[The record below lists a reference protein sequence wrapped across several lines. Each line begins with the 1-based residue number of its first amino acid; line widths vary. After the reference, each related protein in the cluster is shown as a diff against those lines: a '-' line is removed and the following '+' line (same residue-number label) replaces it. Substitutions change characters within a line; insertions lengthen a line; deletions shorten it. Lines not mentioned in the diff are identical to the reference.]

1 MVAPNIPKALRQY
14 QQVNA
19 QSGVAYASP
28 HRLIQMLMEGALERI
43 AVAKGCIQRQD
54 IAAKG
59 EQIGKAVDIIGGLR
73 EGLNHE
79 AGGEIA
85 ANLDALYDYLQ
96 RRLLEANLHSDIAT
110 LDEVADLLR
119 PIKEAWDAIGGTPEA
134 GMPST
139 SAAVDQ
145 PA

>member
-1 MVAPNIPKALRQY
+1 MVTANIPKALRQY
-14 QQVNA
+14 QRVNA

-59 EQIGKAVDIIGGLR
+59 EQIGKAIDIIGGLR
-73 EGLNHE
+73 DGLNSD

-85 ANLDALYDYLQ
+85 VNLDALYDYLQ
-96 RRLLEANLHSDIAT
+96 RRLLQANLNSDIT
-110 LDEVADLLR
+110 ILDEVADLLR
-119 PIKEAWDAIGGTPEA
+119 PIKEAWDTIGEIPKADSTP
-134 GMPST
+134 
-139 SAAVDQ
+139 AAVDT